1 MSDDMKLLKS
11 RLEKRLK
18 EAADENVGSIDH
30 KATEGTAGGL
40 MIALYELD
48 HLHDPEI

>member
-1 MSDDMKLLKS
+1 MNDDMKLLKS
-11 RLEKRLK
+11 RLEERLR
-18 EAADENVGSIDH
+18 EAAAENGGHEAMNS
-30 KATEGTAGGL
+30 TAGGL